1 MIIVDGEI
9 LLLPLVEIRI
19 ESDASVNELV
29 LTALVSLE
37 GLAANLLLTIDKAVL
52 VTMVIEVYL
61 ADTAVN
67 LDNLLPVVR

>member
-1 MIIVDGEI
+1 VIIVDGEI

-37 GLAANLLLTIDKAVL
+37 GLAANLFLTIDKAVL

>member
-37 GLAANLLLTIDKAVL
+37 GLAANLFLTIDKAVL